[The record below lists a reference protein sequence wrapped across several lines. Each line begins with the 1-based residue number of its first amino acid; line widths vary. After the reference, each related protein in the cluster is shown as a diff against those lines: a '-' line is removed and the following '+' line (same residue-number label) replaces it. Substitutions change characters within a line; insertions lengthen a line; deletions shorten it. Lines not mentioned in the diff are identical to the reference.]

1 LVFTPFPKS
10 ITRFLYFVVGM
21 CCCAS
26 TRFCRLKTIVDKQDI
41 TSVVIK
47 NNPKVKVVLLVL
59 TKVITPYNIQL
70 VF

>member
-1 LVFTPFPKS
+1 
-10 ITRFLYFVVGM
+10 
-21 CCCAS
+21 
-26 TRFCRLKTIVDKQDI
+26 LKTIVDKQDI